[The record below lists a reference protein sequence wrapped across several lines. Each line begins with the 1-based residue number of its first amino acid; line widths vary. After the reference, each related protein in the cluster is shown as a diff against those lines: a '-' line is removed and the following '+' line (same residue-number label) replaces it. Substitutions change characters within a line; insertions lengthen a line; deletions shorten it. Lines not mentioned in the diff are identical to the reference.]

1 MKTWKI
7 DPNHSEITFK
17 VKHLVITTVS
27 GKFTK
32 FDSSLETEKPDFS
45 DAVIRFSA
53 DVNSITTGNDQRD
66 NHLRSADFFDA
77 ENHPTLSFVS
87 KEFIHKNGSHY
98 VLKGNLT
105 IRGTTRSVDLD
116 VEFGGTQKDFSGN
129 TVAGFEIRGRINRH
143 DFGLAWDG
151 ITEDGGVVVS
161 SEVRLDINVEFV
173 KAGVGV

>member
-1 MKTWKI
+1 MRPGFHSPLAFKQFWCWNVKGGDKTKKMKTWKI

-77 ENHPTLSFVS
+77 ENHP
-87 KEFIHKNGSHY
+87 
-98 VLKGNLT
+98 
-105 IRGTTRSVDLD
+105 
-116 VEFGGTQKDFSGN
+116 
-129 TVAGFEIRGRINRH
+129 
-143 DFGLAWDG
+143 
-151 ITEDGGVVVS
+151 
-161 SEVRLDINVEFV
+161 
-173 KAGVGV
+173 